1 VADGCAEY
9 ARLQSEVSSILQH
22 LSDLATAQLEAFYAN
37 DPATFAKLDKQ
48 LEITVGEKERAIG
61 AMREHAKDH
70 GCQLVWARPESE

>member
-1 VADGCAEY
+1 MAERCVEY
-9 ARLQSEVSSILQH
+9 ARLQSEVSSILQR

-37 DPATFAKLDKQ
+37 DPAAFAKLDRQ

-70 GCQLVWARPESE
+70 GCQAVWARPETE